1 MIKLKRAYERAERG
15 DGYRVLVDRLWPR
28 GVKKEKLPLDEW
40 AKELSPTAELRKSFG
55 HDPAK
60 WNEFRMRYQLEL
72 RAPLARKRIEA
83 LAQRALT
90 SNVTLVYSARDEDH
104 NNAVVLK
111 RVLEQRA
118 LRKAA

>member
-1 MIKLKRAYERAERG
+1 LIKLKRAYERAERG

-28 GVKKEKLPLDEW
+28 GIKKENLPLDEW
-40 AKELSPTAELRKSFG
+40 AKELSPTTELRKTFG
-55 HDPAK
+55 HDPAE

-72 RAPLARKRIEA
+72 RAPVARKRIEA
-83 LAQRALT
+83 LAQRALA

-111 RVLEQRA
+111 RVLEQKA
-118 LRKAA
+118 TRKAA